1 MNALWRKTE
10 KMMSINDW
18 DIISERNGKTYEE
31 TEGMEKNEASE
42 DSKNE
47 KGLFLDVPHGVKK
60 KD

>member
-1 MNALWRKTE
+1 
-10 KMMSINDW
+10 MMSINDW